1 MIELANAVVLL
12 LLGGMLFFPIVVAPI
27 VFKSL
32 PEVEAGQFLRS
43 MFPRYYVFIITL
55 SALAFA
61 LYQGGVGLVLSVPA
75 TVCLAVALSTLWVRQ
90 SLVPRINDARD
101 AQLAGGMLP
110 RVLDLIVATSCLCLL
125 IWCSWLVCWL
135 FCSLETGS
143 FRGRT
148 SRQRSDSLLSYRQ
161 SPSFPRFSCFRGYAC
176 IAWFISVVP
185 HGHAR
190 GLLAY

>member
-27 VFKSL
+27 VFTSL

-43 MFPRYYVFIITL
+43 MFPRYYVFMITL

-61 LYQGGVGLVLSVPA
+61 LYQGCVGLVLSVPA

-101 AQLAGGMLP
+101 AQLAGDAAAGTRFDRGHKLSVLINMLQ
-110 RVLDLIVATSCLCLL
+110 LI
-125 IWCSWLVCWL
+125 
-135 FCSLETGS
+135 
-143 FRGRT
+143 
-148 SRQRSDSLLSYRQ
+148 
-161 SPSFPRFSCFRGYAC
+161 
-176 IAWFISVVP
+176 
-185 HGHAR
+185 
-190 GLLAY
+190 GLLVILFA